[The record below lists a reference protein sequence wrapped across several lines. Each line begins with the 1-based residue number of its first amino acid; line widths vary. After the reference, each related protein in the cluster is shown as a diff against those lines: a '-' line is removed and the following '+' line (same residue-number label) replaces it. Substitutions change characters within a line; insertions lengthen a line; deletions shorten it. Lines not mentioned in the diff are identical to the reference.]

1 MFQPAASPRPP
12 LSRRFGPAGA
22 ELSHRAPTASYAACV
37 SLASRISLK
46 VNDAPAPHPMDSSML
61 TARGRE
67 RKRSWV
73 RHCPYSNINYLSVVE
88 TTFSAH
94 CAMILILYVFK
105 TLTSSPLRTVLE
117 FLAVHLERALGGHGV
132 ADGSDGL
139 EELLFLQI
147 PGNDNF
153 ALLVAAPVRHE
164 RGLAA

>member
-94 CAMILILYVFK
+94 CAMILILYVFNRP
-105 TLTSSPLRTVLE
+105 LLYVPSLSSWQYTSSGPLVVMASQTAPTVLRS
-117 FLAVHLERALGGHGV
+117 FSSCRSQVMTI
-132 ADGSDGL
+132 SP
-139 EELLFLQI
+139 FW
-147 PGNDNF
+147 
-153 ALLVAAPVRHE
+153 
-164 RGLAA
+164 